1 VLGPPHDKKWIKKS
15 DPTKG
20 ASEVYQL
27 ATVNGSE
34 FALFAA
40 IDALERGDEPEAQP
54 FDEWF
59 RVSEDKA
66 RRDPFFQQHYETGA
80 DWRRIEHDWLGPR
93 DWFATVPPSS
103 PMPASSASKAF
114 ARTQLTARDARPTG
128 SK

>member
-1 VLGPPHDKKWIKKS
+1 M
-15 DPTKG
+15 
-20 ASEVYQL
+20 
-27 ATVNGSE
+27 NGSE
-34 FALFAA
+34 FAVFAA

-93 DWFATVPPSS
+93 DWFATVPIRPL
-103 PMPASSASKAF
+103 ML
-114 ARTQLTARDARPTG
+114 QARPRRHSQGLNLPRGTLARLAQNEELG
-128 SK
+128 CTCREARSGRRLG